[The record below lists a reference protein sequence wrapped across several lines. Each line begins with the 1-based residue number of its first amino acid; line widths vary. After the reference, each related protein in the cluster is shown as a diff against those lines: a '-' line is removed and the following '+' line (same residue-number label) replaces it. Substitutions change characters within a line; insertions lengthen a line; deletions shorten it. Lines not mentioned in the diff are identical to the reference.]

1 MRLKTLFFL
10 LIVRPLLLL
19 LSGIRTEGIE
29 QLPRRGSAILVANH
43 NSHLDTLALMSL
55 FPAATLPRVRPVAA
69 RDYFYATPL
78 RRFVAERLVGI
89 LPLERKGLRNERGR
103 HPLAP
108 LVRALDRGEILIIY
122 PEGSR
127 GEPGELRPFQSGFA
141 HLAKMR
147 PEVPVIPV
155 TIRGTD
161 RALPKDEALWVPF
174 IIDIHIGEACY
185 YNGNVREFTRQ
196 IERFF
201 QSTEPLPFNDCTP
214 SVQNDFKCQQS
225 E

>member
-10 LIVRPLLLL
+10 LIIRPLLLL
-19 LSGIRTEGIE
+19 LSGIRAEGSE
-29 QLPRRGSAILVANH
+29 RLPHRGPAILVANH

-55 FPAATLPRVRPVAA
+55 FPSATLPRVRPVAA

-89 LPLERKGLRNERGR
+89 LPLERRGVKKR
-103 HPLAP
+103 EGHHPLEP
-108 LVRALDRGEILIIY
+108 LAEALDRGEILIIY

-127 GEPGELRPFQSGFA
+127 GEPGKLRPFKSGFA

-147 PEVPVIPV
+147 PHVPVIPV
-155 TIRGTD
+155 EIQGTD

-185 YNGNVREFTRQ
+185 YNGTVREFTRHV
-196 IERFF
+196 EWFF
-201 QSTEPLPFNDCTP
+201 KAP
-214 SVQNDFKCQQS
+214 SDGS
-225 E
+225 